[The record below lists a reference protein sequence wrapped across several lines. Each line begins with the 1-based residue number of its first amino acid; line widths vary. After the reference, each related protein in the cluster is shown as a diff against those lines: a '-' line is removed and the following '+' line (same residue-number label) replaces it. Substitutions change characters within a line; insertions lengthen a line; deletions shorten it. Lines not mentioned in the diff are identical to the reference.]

1 MNNESPSNSSKEMDF
16 EAWLR
21 ADEVPSRPTAH
32 FRERLHGQIN
42 GAARSP
48 AEADVMQQL
57 APQGSLWQRWL
68 AGTAA
73 AAAVLILILSLQGLL
88 PTPKEPTASIWL
100 AAEMELYASMLDA
113 IDAETLSELVGLLDF
128 YQ

>member
-1 MNNESPSNSSKEMDF
+1 MDF
-16 EAWLR
+16 DTWLR

-42 GAARSP
+42 GAASAP
-48 AEADVMQQL
+48 AAIDVLQL
-57 APQGSLWQRWL
+57 PRPRASLWQRWL

-73 AAAVLILILSLQGLL
+73 AAAVLVIILSLHGLQ